1 MMSLSKIY
9 SKYRSLSLPV
19 KAVFWFT
26 ICNFI
31 IRGISL
37 ITVPIFTRMLSTS
50 EYGVASLYYSYEQIF
65 IILATFELS
74 LGAYQRGILKFK
86 EDIPLFTQSM
96 QLLSTALT
104 LIFLFVFLIFSNQ
117 IVELTGIPFNVFS
130 VMFVYLLLQPSYNAW
145 LTRKR
150 FNYEYKQSVI
160 VTVLFAI
167 LTVGASM
174 TAVIL
179 IEKTAYMKVTSM
191 LLMEILFCL
200 PFYLKNINIKN
211 IIKNKEEVFLYW
223 KYLLKFQIPL
233 VFHSLSYLVLG
244 QADRIMIGNM
254 VGTTETAI
262 YSVAYSLASV
272 LSIFQTSIN
281 QSFKPW
287 RYQKLEERDYSAI
300 KKVSNVLLIFMG
312 IVIIAFILVAP
323 EIMKLLF
330 NSEYYD
336 AIWIIPSV
344 TLSVY
349 FMFLYNIFTDIQ
361 SYYGETRYIAFVSII
376 CAIVN
381 IVLNYF
387 AINMFG
393 YIACGYTTLFSYILF
408 SVFHYHFMNKI
419 CKDNMGNEQP
429 VDRKF
434 ILIFSSILV
443 VASVAITFLYNQNM
457 IRLLLLIVLIIV
469 LIIKRNV
476 FIQLIKDMKKI

>member
-1 MMSLSKIY
+1 MNLKGLLK
-9 SKYRSLSLPV
+9 KYNNLSLPV

-31 IRGISL
+31 LKGISF

-74 LGAYQRGILKFK
+74 LGAYQRGVLKFK

-96 QLLSTALT
+96 QLLSTSLT
-104 LIFLFVFLIFSNQ
+104 MIFLVIFLLFSDQ
-117 IVELTGIPFNVFS
+117 IVKLTGIPFNVFS
-130 VMFVYLLLQPSYNAW
+130 VMFGYLILQPAYNAW

-150 FNYEYKQSVI
+150 FYYEYKQSVI

-174 TAVIL
+174 AAVTF
-179 IEKTAYMKVTSM
+179 IESTAYMKVTSM
-191 LLMEILFCL
+191 LWMEILFCL
-200 PFYLKNINIKN
+200 PFYLKNINVRN
-211 IIKNKEEVFLYW
+211 IIKNKEEVIFYW
-223 KYLLKFQIPL
+223 KYLLRFQIPL

-244 QADRIMIGNM
+244 QADRIMIGSM
-254 VGTTETAI
+254 VGTSETAI

-272 LSIFQTSIN
+272 LSIFQVSIN

-287 RYQKLEERDYSAI
+287 RYQKLEDKNYSDV
-300 KKVSNVLLIFMG
+300 KNVSNVLLIFMG
-312 IVIIAFILVAP
+312 VVVLAFILVAP
-323 EIMKLLF
+323 EVMKLLF
-330 NSEYYD
+330 NPEYYD

-349 FMFLYNIFTDIQ
+349 FMFLYNIFTDIE
-361 SYYGETRYIAFVSII
+361 SYYGETRYIAVVSVI
-376 CAIVN
+376 CALVN

-387 AINMFG
+387 AIEIFG

-408 SVFHYHFMNKI
+408 SMLHYFFMNKV
-419 CKDNMGNEQP
+419 CKENIGLEQP

-434 ILIFSSILV
+434 ILIFSMILLV
-443 VASVAITFLYNQNM
+443 STIVITLLYNYNL
-457 IRLLLLIVLIIV
+457 IRLLLLLILLVILV
-469 LIIKRNV
+469 IKRKV
-476 FIQLIKDMKKI
+476 FIQLVKNIKKP